1 MTGRKRGTARGT
13 WGNSTFLLYANC
25 SVMIDDFTVGFPECM
40 IHLDY
45 HVITCF
51 L

>member
-13 WGNSTFLLYANC
+13 WGNSTFLLYVNC
-25 SVMIDDFTVGFPECM
+25 SVIIDDFTVGFPEYM

>member
-13 WGNSTFLLYANC
+13 GGKSTFLLYMSG
-25 SVMIDDFTVGFPECM
+25 SVIIDDFTVGFPEHT